1 MDLKQLILIRHGELP
16 PEYAGRFVG
25 STDAPLGEKGME
37 DCRALAGIWKE
48 MNSEVTFVSPKLRA
62 RQTAELVCGDGEIQL
77 DDRLREVDFGR
88 WETLNFEEI
97 AGRDPEYSKYWYDH
111 PQEIHFPE
119 GESVPDFYARVEAFT
134 EMLLKDPHREMTV
147 ISHGGVLTV
156 MIFSLPN
163 MTIRG
168 YNLRQSLA
176 ASARTFN
183 KVKFMS
189 VFLTMGIYTLVTIIP
204 LVGNALLV
212 HFFRYPGHQI
222 VSWIL
227 SLVWYYLCFL
237 VLPSYIYA
245 MYFDAEDMERAD
257 LNEGKFIELG

>member
-119 GESVPDFYARVEAFT
+119 GESVPKAQLVDGLHQRRCDVRLFAVDFVRVGC
-134 EMLLKDPHREMTV
+134 R
-147 ISHGGVLTV
+147 
-156 MIFSLPN
+156 
-163 MTIRG
+163 R
-168 YNLRQSLA
+168 
-176 ASARTFN
+176 
-183 KVKFMS
+183 
-189 VFLTMGIYTLVTIIP
+189 LV
-204 LVGNALLV
+204 
-212 HFFRYPGHQI
+212 
-222 VSWIL
+222 
-227 SLVWYYLCFL
+227 
-237 VLPSYIYA
+237 
-245 MYFDAEDMERAD
+245 
-257 LNEGKFIELG
+257 

>member
-134 EMLLKDPHREMTV
+134 EMLLKDPHRVMTV

-156 MIFSLPN
+156 MIRRLMDLPHDAMWRWQSSRGSLSV
-163 MTIRG
+163 IRFDPSALPG
-168 YNLRQSLA
+168 RFGVFNL
-176 ASARTFN
+176 
-183 KVKFMS
+183 KPGE
-189 VFLTMGIYTLVTIIP
+189 LTGWQ
-204 LVGNALLV
+204 
-212 HFFRYPGHQI
+212 R
-222 VSWIL
+222 
-227 SLVWYYLCFL
+227 
-237 VLPSYIYA
+237 
-245 MYFDAEDMERAD
+245 
-257 LNEGKFIELG
+257 